1 MPDRVALAIHNE
13 RRPQARRNEA
23 KYWSNRAEHIGIV
36 QSFNPYED
44 HILRVRA
51 ELNAVLE
58 LWLGVPL
65 FCAEDGKAATLLYND
80 LDGPIIHLGPRR
92 QGKSEADNILDCLD
106 TAAGTISG
114 ASEPHESRL
123 PPLAVDGVEQLLA
136 TLPFPQSLLFEKGW
150 LVNTTPADAHD
161 FIVGVRAIL
170 AQQLAAQPRGNAR
183 AYRTALAL
191 RAAYEHYRRE
201 PVTVGKDP
209 SSGPVG
215 DYCRCLSEVFELV
228 GLQPSVVALASRAR
242 DCPESDELLRRYR
255 AYFARPL
262 GRVGHHSMLF
272 AKVGWVENM
281 TFREKLR
288 NLLAMK
294 FSQLEFLQCHNICS
308 NGRVYTTIPT
318 RSLMSSRL
326 AQNAHNG
333 AIAALARLF

>member
-1 MPDRVALAIHNE
+1 MPDKEALAIHNE

-23 KYWSNRAEHIGIV
+23 RYWRNRSKRSGVV
-36 QSFNPYED
+36 QSFDPYED
-44 HILRVRA
+44 HILRVRG
-51 ELNAVLE
+51 ELNSVLE
-58 LWLGVPL
+58 LWFGVPL
-65 FCAEDGKAATLLYND
+65 FCAENGKAAALLYND
-80 LDGPIIHLGPRR
+80 LPGPIIHLGPGR
-92 QGKSEADNILDCLD
+92 QGKSEADGILDCLD
-106 TAAGTISG
+106 AAAGTISRATQSHG
-114 ASEPHESRL
+114 DHL
-123 PPLAVDGVEQLLA
+123 PPQVVDGVEQLLA
-136 TLPFPQSLLFEKGW
+136 TLPFPQSLLFETGW
-150 LVNTTPADAHD
+150 LSVTPPLDAQD
-161 FIVGVRAIL
+161 FIVSIRANL

-201 PVTVGKDP
+201 PVSVGKDP

-242 DCPESDELLRRYR
+242 DCPESDELLQRYR

-262 GRVGHHSMLF
+262 GPVGHHPMLF
-272 AKVGWVENM
+272 TKVGWVENM
-281 TFREKLR
+281 TFREKIR

-326 AQNAHNG
+326 VQNAHNG